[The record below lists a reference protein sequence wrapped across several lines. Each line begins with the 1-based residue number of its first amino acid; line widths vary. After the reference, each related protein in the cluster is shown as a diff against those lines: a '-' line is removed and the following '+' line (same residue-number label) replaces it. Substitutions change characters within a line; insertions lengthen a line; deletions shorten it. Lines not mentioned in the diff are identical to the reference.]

1 LAKADRVASVDNFH
15 VRYIAVRRLA
25 QPGLVGGNDSD
36 DGGVGGQYHRA
47 YANEIKRERGSLMI
61 MTTENKL
68 TDSVTKP
75 SDDKKETPALTKTET
90 LKKIAIE
97 VRNLR
102 AGYGSGTV
110 LKSVSMDIFEKQIT
124 AIIGPSGCGK
134 STLIRC
140 FNRMHE
146 VNAGA
151 TCDGRVI
158 VDGENIFDMDPV
170 LLRQKVGMVFQ
181 RPNPFP
187 TMSIF
192 DNVAAGLILNG
203 ARNKAE
209 LADTV
214 EASLRRA
221 ALWDEV
227 KDKLQQSALNL
238 SGGQQQRLCIARGV
252 AVKPEVLLLDEPC
265 SGLDP
270 ISTAKIEEALQ
281 GLKKSMSV
289 VLVTNNVKQASRT
302 SDRTAFLLMGDL
314 IEVGDTGQVFTSP
327 AQERTADYVS
337 GRFG

>member
-1 LAKADRVASVDNFH
+1 
-15 VRYIAVRRLA
+15 
-25 QPGLVGGNDSD
+25 
-36 DGGVGGQYHRA
+36 
-47 YANEIKRERGSLMI
+47 MI

-221 ALWDEV
+221 AL
-227 KDKLQQSALNL
+227 
-238 SGGQQQRLCIARGV
+238 
-252 AVKPEVLLLDEPC
+252 
-265 SGLDP
+265 
-270 ISTAKIEEALQ
+270 
-281 GLKKSMSV
+281 
-289 VLVTNNVKQASRT
+289 
-302 SDRTAFLLMGDL
+302 
-314 IEVGDTGQVFTSP
+314 
-327 AQERTADYVS
+327 
-337 GRFG
+337 